1 MCLEMFLSGLV
12 PTGLVII
19 RAWCSHLN
27 HSVPLDEPVYKP
39 PPHGVPLRSLSFLRN
54 EATAYS

>member
-39 PPHGVPLRSLSFLRN
+39 PPHGVPLLV
-54 EATAYS
+54 